1 MPESAVPLWAD
12 PYFLSVLVFIFILA
26 VIVYRDRRH
35 IERQSIL
42 LLRKSQVGKR
52 AIVRLGER
60 WPRFWKAFGTLGVI
74 VGFGGSLWILW
85 TLLSVTANAL
95 FAKAAPGFALV
106 LPSLTSETVVLPGV
120 IAPPFW
126 YWIISIAL
134 LVVVHEGMHGVLAAA
149 QKIRLK
155 SLGLGLLAVIPLAF
169 VEPDEQQLRSRPA
182 WQQLRVFAGGSFAN
196 FILAAIALGIGVLYI
211 SAFFAPAG
219 VAIAGTIKGYP
230 ADALNL
236 SGVIVSVHGQEVR
249 NLTEFTAALDRLEPG
264 DAVALETV
272 AKPGSEN
279 RTAHAL
285 TAAESPDK
293 PGQAFLGLNFH
304 TSAANVKAVRPELS
318 GSAGLINFFEGLL
331 FFLFFINLGVGAFNL
346 LPIRGLDGGQMWGL
360 VFARLSKRHG
370 NRILNATTWLLI
382 LLIVLNFALVLKP

>member
-1 MPESAVPLWAD
+1 MPELALWTD
-12 PYFLSVLVFIFILA
+12 PYFLSVLVFIAVLA
-26 VIVYRDRRH
+26 VIVYRDRAH

-52 AIVRLGER
+52 GIIRLGER
-60 WPRFWKAFGTLGVI
+60 WPRFWRAFGTAGVLI
-74 VGFGGSLWILW
+74 GFGGSLWILW
-85 TLLSVTANAL
+85 TLLSVTANTL

-126 YWIISIAL
+126 YWIISIGL

-169 VEPDEQQLRSRPA
+169 VEPDEKQLRARPA

-196 FILAAIALGIGVLYI
+196 FILAALALGIGTLYI
-211 SAFFAPAG
+211 SALFAPAG
-219 VAIAGTIKGYP
+219 IAIAGTIGGYP
-230 ADALNL
+230 AAVANVT
-236 SGVIVSVHGQEVR
+236 GIIVAVNGQEVR
-249 NLTEFTAALDRLEPG
+249 NLTEFTAALDMLKPG
-264 DAVALETV
+264 SAVLLQTV
-272 AKPGSEN
+272 AKPGGTE
-279 RTAHAL
+279 RAAYEL
-285 TAAESPDK
+285 VAAENPEK
-293 PGQAFLGLNFH
+293 PGGAFLGVNFNP
-304 TSAANVKAVRPELS
+304 SAANVKAVRPELS
-318 GSAGLINFFEGLL
+318 GQAGIINFFEGLL

-346 LPIRGLDGGQMWGL
+346 LPIRGLDGGQMWAL

-370 NRILNATTWLLI
+370 KTILNATTWFLI